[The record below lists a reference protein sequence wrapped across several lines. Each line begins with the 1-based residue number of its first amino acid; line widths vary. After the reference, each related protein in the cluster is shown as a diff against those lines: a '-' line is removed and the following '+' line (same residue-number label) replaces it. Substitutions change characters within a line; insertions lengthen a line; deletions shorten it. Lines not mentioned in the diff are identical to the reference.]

1 VTAKRKFKLLFIRMR
16 KWEMKSD
23 EVDDEIV
30 ITSVSPG
37 RVTATLCTEKLFLST
52 QYIQLASQIR
62 QVEHEG

>member
-1 VTAKRKFKLLFIRMR
+1 MG
-16 KWEMKSD
+16 D
-23 EVDDEIV
+23 DVDDEIV
-30 ITSVSPG
+30 ITNVSLG